1 MNATDEASA
10 SPRSG
15 RTLRTQLTLFSL
27 GLVLPTALVATVLIS
42 WNVAEGRRSAEQA
55 LLATARASAA
65 AIDQDL
71 ARQIALAEAI
81 ASSDALAHRDWP
93 AVAARIDRLKLGP
106 DTWVAISDR
115 FGRHLLNTAP
125 DASASLAATQRV
137 RPDNI
142 LRALQE
148 HEPQV
153 SDLFTGATTQRR
165 VIAIDAPAIG
175 DPDAVVVSLVIEP
188 QRFLGILR
196 NQPLPTDAFTTVVG
210 SDRRV
215 IARSKAPEQ
224 FLGVSA
230 TDGMIR
236 AMEEQPA
243 GVVPS
248 RSLDGAQTL
257 VGYAPSSLS
266 GWTTMVVIPRDDF
279 EAPIWQSVSIV
290 LAVFGALLLAS
301 LAFARHQSRLIT
313 REMDALAGDANVV
326 SGGGLVDR
334 RASSILEVDR
344 VQAAFRDASVELHR
358 RGERQSLLINELN
371 HRIKNTLATVQ
382 ALAVQ
387 TFRGGEVAKVRAFE
401 ERLVALSGAH
411 DLLTRSTWSAVEIRD
426 ILSRCGDQLDGRI
439 VGDGPAVMLAPE
451 AALALCM
458 ILHELQTNSLKYG
471 ALSWADGIVRV
482 TWAVSGDQIDFSWR
496 ESGGPPVTEP
506 TRKGFGT
513 RLIDRL
519 AQTDLGGSI
528 TREFRPEGL
537 VVTSRF
543 NPAGQ
548 GRWSSS
554 LRPYGEQRYS
564 IKPAVGTGDPKAP

>member
-1 MNATDEASA
+1 MNASDEAEA
-10 SPRSG
+10 GPRSG

-27 GLVLPTALVATVLIS
+27 GLVLPTALVATVLIA

-81 ASSDALAHRDWP
+81 ASSDALASRDWP
-93 AVAARIDRLKLGP
+93 AVAARIARLNLGP

-115 FGRHLLNTAP
+115 YGRRLLNTAP
-125 DASASLAATQRV
+125 EASASSAATLAA
-137 RPDNI
+137 RPANI
-142 LRALQE
+142 MRALQA
-148 HEPQV
+148 HEVQV
-153 SDLFTGATTQRR
+153 SDLFTGATTRRR
-165 VIAIDAPAIG
+165 VVAVDAPAIG
-175 DPDAVVVSLVIEP
+175 DPDAVVVSLIMAP
-188 QRFLGILR
+188 QRFLSILR
-196 NQPLPTDAFTTVVG
+196 DQPLPTDAFTTVIG

-215 IARSKAPEQ
+215 IIRSKSPEK

-230 TDGMIR
+230 TETMIR
-236 AMEEQPA
+236 ALDERAA

-248 RSLDGAQTL
+248 RSLDGSQTL

-279 EAPIWQSVSIV
+279 EAPIWQAVSVV
-290 LAVFGALLLAS
+290 LAVFGALMLAS
-301 LAFARHQSRLIT
+301 LFFARRQSRLIT
-313 REMDALAGDANVV
+313 AEMEGLAEDARVV
-326 SGGGLVDR
+326 SAGGLVSR
-334 RASSILEVDR
+334 RASSILDVDR
-344 VQAAFRDASVELHR
+344 VQEAFHDASVELHR

-371 HRIKNTLATVQ
+371 HRVKNTLATVQ

-387 TFRGGEVAKVRAFE
+387 TFRGGEMAKVRTFE

-411 DLLTRSTWSAVEIRD
+411 DLLTRSTWSAVEIHD
-426 ILSRCGDQLDGRI
+426 ILGRCGDQLDGRI

-482 TWAVSGDQIDFSWR
+482 AWAESTDEIDFSWR
-496 ESGGPPVTEP
+496 EIGGPPVKEP

-519 AQTDLGGSI
+519 VQTDLGGRI
-528 TREFRPEGL
+528 VRDFRPEGL
-537 VVTSRF
+537 IVTCRF

-548 GRWSSS
+548 GRWNSG
-554 LRPYGEQRYS
+554 L
-564 IKPAVGTGDPKAP
+564 